1 MSMEQ
6 LRQKMITVVNGVR
19 TIPRGW
25 LLLGAALTAWG
36 LFASVWGL
44 GAALVNLF

>member
-1 MSMEQ
+1 MEQ
-6 LRQKMITVVNGVR
+6 LRQKMITVVNAAR

-36 LFASVWGL
+36 LFVLIWNL
-44 GAALVNLF
+44 GVALFNLF